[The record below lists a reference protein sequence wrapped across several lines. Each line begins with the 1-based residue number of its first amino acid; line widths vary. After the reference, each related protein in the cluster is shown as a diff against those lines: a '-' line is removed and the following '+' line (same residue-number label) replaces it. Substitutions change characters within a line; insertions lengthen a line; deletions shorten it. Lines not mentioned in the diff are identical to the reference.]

1 MENAKH
7 FRDQIAAGTPV
18 LGTCVTF
25 FDPTVTEALT
35 RVLDFVWI
43 DSEHNPMSLER
54 IQGHILATKG
64 TRTAPLV
71 RVAANDP
78 VLIKPVLDVG
88 AAGVIVPLV
97 KSAEDV
103 RLAVAACRYPPDGI
117 RGYGPRRP
125 ADYGRLGGPDYLR
138 LANESIITVVQIEQR
153 EAFDDLDE
161 LLAVPGLTSIMVG
174 PNDLSASL
182 GFAGQP
188 THPEVIRAIDTIIA
202 KAKAAKVPAGI
213 AVGPDPEALAGWL
226 DKGFAWVAMGA
237 DFSLLLRSTS
247 QLTTQLRS
255 RPARAPER

>member
-1 MENAKH
+1 MENARH
-7 FRDQIAAGTPV
+7 FRSKVASGVPV

-43 DSEHNPMSLER
+43 DSEHSPMSLER
-54 IQGHILATKG
+54 ILGHILATKG
-64 TRTAPLV
+64 TQTAPLV

-78 VLIKPVLDVG
+78 VLIKPVLDLG

-103 RLAVAACRYPPDGI
+103 RLAVAACRYPPEGI

-153 EAFDDLDE
+153 EAFENLDE
-161 LLAVPGLTSIMVG
+161 ILAVPGLTSIMVG

-182 GFAGQP
+182 GYPGQP
-188 THPEVIRAIDTIIA
+188 THPEVLRAIETIA
-202 KAKAAKVPAGI
+202 TKANQAGVPAGV
-213 AVGPDPEALAGWL
+213 AVGADPEILAGWL
-226 DKGFAWVAMGA
+226 DKGFSWVAMGA
-237 DFSLLLRSTS
+237 DFVLLLRSAS
-247 QLTTQLRS
+247 QIAAQLRS
-255 RPARAPER
+255 HRKAMETE

>member
-1 MENAKH
+1 MENAKY
-7 FRDQIAAGTPV
+7 FRAKIAAAIPV

-64 TRTAPLV
+64 SQTVPLV

-103 RLAVAACRYPPDGI
+103 RLAVAACQYPPQGI

-153 EAFDDLDE
+153 EAFENLDE
-161 LLAVPGLTSIMVG
+161 ILAVPGLTSIMVG

-188 THPEVIRAIDTIIA
+188 THPEVIHAIDMIAA
-202 KAKAAKVPAGI
+202 KANAAKVPAGI
-213 AVGPDPEALAGWL
+213 AVGADPDVLACWL
-226 DKGFAWVAMGA
+226 DKGFAWIAMGA
-237 DFSLLLRSTS
+237 DFTLMLRSAT
-247 QLTTQLRS
+247 QLATHLRS
-255 RPARAPER
+255 RGTGGTN